1 MLTVCIYKNVTN
13 SNCGPS
19 NTMWWFTNDSAVKS
33 QCDVNLRAEGNEKS
47 GVFGGM

>member
-13 SNCGPS
+13 SNYGPS

-33 QCDVNLRAEGNEKS
+33 HCNVNPSAERNEKS